1 MEDFV
6 VEPEVV
12 YVFDKNEVL
21 ITVFKKDDKDTLIN
35 PRIHKTQN
43 AETTFSFSIS
53 QKNPKWEQIKNPE
66 NLYLVE
72 DKFYST
78 NFEGCFTE
86 TISDSNE
93 DLVSVIAYER
103 QKLLTRK
110 YVRAWNSTTGF
121 ENIDTFMVVILA
133 NGDLGLKNDGTEVYS
148 YHQKGTSGYVLDGLL
163 YGTGWTT
170 GTCDVEGTFDL
181 ETDQIDI
188 YENILKVQEIW
199 GGILVF
205 DSLNKV
211 VHHRDETKYL
221 PYSGYEVK
229 YQKNMQSLEKIHN
242 NKIITKLCPLGEGG
256 LNIKNVNDG
265 SEWLTNFEYTT
276 SVLEGIENNADITD
290 QEQLKRWG
298 ERKLQELCKPRKEL
312 TVEMVLLQKVPGYE
326 LETLDLN
333 DIVDVINFQY
343 SKDIEQLRVVD
354 FEYGLWDY
362 SDAVIELSDITLE
375 STDIFKKNVQATNSI
390 NGGTLN
396 SDRVVVYHKN
406 GDSLTN
412 VILQIDETIINTKSE
427 LTIADDEIKASVEE
441 VTINVDNLNNEI
453 VSQSE
458 TVSDLIVSVGEISAS
473 VKEIRESTEQ
483 AISDLQLNAD
493 ELSYSISKTGGNNL
507 VKNSAMINGTAFWIS
522 SVRSAYYESD
532 TPPENPAE
540 GDYWYCTSNY
550 QSYVANQM
558 YYYEN
563 GTWRET
569 VASKKILDNMLSL
582 LTNVSSSDN
591 FADGTRAA
599 EKTMSGKA
607 ILFDGKSDFS
617 VTHIFCAATG
627 IPLNDT
633 ENYITLSYSLKNS
646 SIMGQIYIGV
656 MFLHLEEMPSY
667 EVPYS
672 IYEPAMLYTPDDLT
686 DLTKVVQT
694 IQIPRKTDFIEV
706 IASQTAPKDT
716 SMAWLDTTINL
727 PKQYNTDTSSWE
739 IMQTTMSLYEH
750 TSRHIWT
757 FRLIYGFYYETP
769 INFDEIQI
777 KTMFPVFT
785 FYPAFNVYTGDTEP
799 TPQKGLYW
807 NNQTTDLVKRAKY
820 NDTGFVEWETLPI
833 SSSVLP
839 TGTVIGLPQLPYIVP
854 VSGYYEVA
862 DIRLEYNS
870 IATSWTQYP
879 GEVYGKRYKM
889 DESGFSI
896 ESGQN
901 VMYID
906 EDEIL
911 ATYKDTMIF
920 QIDRD
925 KGHFKKAEI
934 EQGMTIGD
942 YYFEQQPI
950 NDINML
956 LLY

>member
-6 VEPEVV
+6 VDPEVV
-12 YVFDKNEVL
+12 YVFDKNETL
-21 ITVFKKDDKDTLIN
+21 ITIFQKDDKDTLIN

-53 QKNPKWEQIKNPE
+53 QKNPKWELIKNPE

-72 DKFYST
+72 DKVYST

-121 ENIDTFMVVILA
+121 DSIDTFMVVILS

-211 VHHRDETKYL
+211 VHHRDETKFL

-229 YQKNMQSLEKIHN
+229 YEKNMQSLEKIHN

-256 LNIKNVNDG
+256 LNIKAVNDG
-265 SEWLTNFEYTT
+265 SEWLTNNEYTD
-276 SVLEGIENNADITD
+276 SVLEGIENNPDITD

-312 TVEMVLLQKVPGYE
+312 TVQMVLLQKVPGYE

-343 SKDIEQLRVVD
+343 STDIEQLRVVD

-375 STDIFKKNVQATNSI
+375 STDIFKKNVQATNNI
-390 NGGTLN
+390 NDGTLN
-396 SDRVVVYHKN
+396 SDRIVVYNKN
-406 GDSLTN
+406 GNSLTS

-427 LTIADDEIKASVEE
+427 LTQADNEIKASVEE
-441 VTINVDNLNNEI
+441 ITVNVDNLNDEI

-458 TVSDLIVSVGEISAS
+458 TVSELVVSVGEISAG
-473 VKEIRESTEQ
+473 VEEIRESTEQ
-483 AISDLQLNAD
+483 AISDLQLNA
-493 ELSYSISKTGGNNL
+493 EGLNYAISKTGGNNL
-507 VKNSAMINGTAFWIS
+507 IKNSAMMNGTNFWLSAI
-522 SVRSAYYESD
+522 RSAYFEGD
-532 TPPENPAE
+532 VPPDNPSE

-550 QSYVANQM
+550 QSYVENTM

-563 GTWRET
+563 STWRES
-569 VASKKILDNMLSL
+569 VQNKKTLDNMLNFL
-582 LTNVSSSDN
+582 ENVSSSDN
-591 FADGTRAA
+591 FADGIRAA

-607 ILFDGKSDFS
+607 ILFNGKTDFS
-617 VTHIFCAATG
+617 VSHIFCVATG

-633 ENYITLSYSLKNS
+633 EDYVTFSYSLKNS

-656 MFLHLEEMPSY
+656 MFLHLEEIPAY
-667 EVPYS
+667 ELPYS

-694 IQIPRKTDFIEV
+694 IKIPKKTDFIEV
-706 IASQTAPKDT
+706 VASQTVPEDT
-716 SMAWLDTTINL
+716 SMPWLDTTINL
-727 PKQYNTDTSSWE
+727 PKQYNTETSSWE

-750 TSRHIWT
+750 TTRHVWT
-757 FRLIYGFYYETP
+757 FRLIYGSYYETP
-769 INFDEIQI
+769 VNFDEMQI
-777 KTMFPVFT
+777 KAMFPAFT
-785 FYPAFNVYTGDTEP
+785 FYPGFNVYTGDTEP
-799 TPQKGLYW
+799 TPMKGLYW

-820 NDTGFVEWETLPI
+820 DDTGFVEWETLPI

-839 TGTVIGLPQLPYIVP
+839 PGSVIGLPQLSYIVP
-854 VSGYYEVA
+854 LSGYYEAA
-862 DIRLEYNS
+862 DIKLEYNS

-889 DESGFSI
+889 DENGFSI

-901 VMYID
+901 VMYVD

-911 ATYKDTMIF
+911 ATYKEGNVFSINK
-920 QIDRD
+920 D
-925 KGHFKKAEI
+925 KAYFKKVEVADGI
-934 EQGMTIGD
+934 QIGD
-942 YYFEQQPI
+942 YSFEQQPV

>member
-290 QEQLKRWG
+290 QEQLKKWG

-390 NGGTLN
+390 NDGTLN

-473 VKEIRESTEQ
+473 VEEIRESTEQ

-550 QSYVANQM
+550 QSYVADQM

-694 IQIPRKTDFIEV
+694 IKIPRKTDFIEV
-706 IASQTAPKDT
+706 IASQTAPEDT

-769 INFDEIQI
+769 VNFDEIQI

-942 YYFEQQPI
+942 YYFEQQPV

>member
-390 NGGTLN
+390 NDGTLN

-839 TGTVIGLPQLPYIVP
+839 TGTVIGLPQLPYIIP
-854 VSGYYEVA
+854 ISGYYEVA

>member
-390 NGGTLN
+390 NDGTLN

-550 QSYVANQM
+550 QSYVADQM

-569 VASKKILDNMLSL
+569 VASKKILNNMLSL

-839 TGTVIGLPQLPYIVP
+839 TGTVIGLPQLPYIIP
-854 VSGYYEVA
+854 ISGYYEVA

-942 YYFEQQPI
+942 YYFEQQPV

>member
-72 DKFYST
+72 DKVYST

-362 SDAVIELSDITLE
+362 SDAVVELSDITLE

-390 NGGTLN
+390 NDGTLN

-412 VILQIDETIINTKSE
+412 VILQIDETIINTKAE

-473 VKEIRESTEQ
+473 VEEIRESTEQ

-493 ELSYSISKTGGNNL
+493 ELSYSVSKTGGNNL

-550 QSYVANQM
+550 QSYVADQM

-633 ENYITLSYSLKNS
+633 EDYITLSYSLKNS
-646 SIMGQIYIGV
+646 TIMGQIYIGV

-672 IYEPAMLYTPDDLT
+672 IYEPAMIYTPDDLT

-706 IASQTAPKDT
+706 VASQTAPEDT

-839 TGTVIGLPQLPYIVP
+839 TGTVIGLPQLPYIIP
-854 VSGYYEVA
+854 ISGYYEVA
-862 DIRLEYNS
+862 DIKLEYNS

-942 YYFEQQPI
+942 YYFEQQPV

>member
-1 MEDFV
+1 MEEFK
-6 VEPEVV
+6 VELDVV
-12 YVFDKNEVL
+12 YVLDKNETL
-21 ITVFKKDDKDTLIN
+21 IAVFKKDDENTLIN
-35 PRIHKTQN
+35 PTIHETQN
-43 AETTFSFSIS
+43 AEATFTFSIS

-66 NLYLVE
+66 NLYLANG
-72 DKFYST
+72 KMFSA

-86 TISDSNE
+86 VISEDNQ
-93 DLVSVIAYER
+93 DLVTVTAYER

-121 ENIDTFMVVILA
+121 ENIDTFMVVILSK
-133 NGDLGLKNDGTEVYS
+133 GELGLQNNGEDVYS
-148 YHQKGTSGYVLDGLL
+148 YHEKGTSGYVLDGLL
-163 YGTGWTT
+163 YGTGWKT

-181 ETDQIDI
+181 ETDQEDI
-188 YENILKVQEIW
+188 YNNILKVQEIW

-205 DSLNKV
+205 DSLNKIL
-211 VHHRDETKYL
+211 HHRDETKFL

-229 YQKNMQSLEKIHN
+229 YQKNMQSLEKLHN

-256 LNIKNVNDG
+256 LNIKAINDG
-265 SEWLTNFEYTT
+265 SEWLTNFEYTD
-276 SVLEGIENNADITD
+276 SVLEGIENNPDITD

-298 ERKLQELCKPRKEL
+298 ERKLKDLCKPRKEL
-312 TVEMVLLQKVPGYE
+312 TVEMVLLEKVKGFE
-326 LETLDLN
+326 LETLALN

-354 FEYGLWDY
+354 FEYNIWDY

-375 STDIFKKNVQATNSI
+375 STDIFKKNVSATDSI
-390 NGGTLN
+390 NNGTLN
-396 SDRVVVYHKN
+396 SNKVIIYYKN
-406 GDSLTN
+406 GESLSNT
-412 VILQIDETIINTKSE
+412 IKHIDETIVQTKSE
-427 LTIADDEIKASVEE
+427 LTKADDEIKASVQQV
-441 VTINVDNLNNEI
+441 VTNVDNLNDEI

-458 TVSDLIVSVGEISAS
+458 LLSEIIVSVGEINFN
-473 VKEIRESTEQ
+473 VEEIKENTEQ
-483 AISDLQLNAD
+483 SINEIKQTSS
-493 ELSYSISKTGGNNL
+493 ELKIAISKTGGNNL

-694 IQIPRKTDFIEV
+694 IKIPRKTDFIEV
-706 IASQTAPKDT
+706 IASQTAPEDT

-839 TGTVIGLPQLPYIVP
+839 TGTVIGLPQLPYIIP
-854 VSGYYEVA
+854 ISGYYEVA

-942 YYFEQQPI
+942 YYFEQQPV

>member
-390 NGGTLN
+390 NDGTLN

-706 IASQTAPKDT
+706 IASQTAPEDT

>member
-6 VEPEVV
+6 VDPEVV

-35 PRIHKTQN
+35 PRVHKTQN

-72 DKFYST
+72 DKVYST

-86 TISDSNE
+86 TISEDNE

-121 ENIDTFMVVILA
+121 DSIDTFMVVILA
-133 NGDLGLKNDGTEVYS
+133 NGALGLKNDGNEVYS
-148 YHQKGTSGYVLDGLL
+148 YHEKGTSGYVLDGLL

-205 DSLNKV
+205 DSLNKTV
-211 VHHRDETKYL
+211 SHRDETKYL

-229 YQKNMQSLEKIHN
+229 YQKNMQSLEKVHN

-256 LNIKNVNDG
+256 LNIKAINDG
-265 SEWLTNFEYTT
+265 SEWLTNFAYTDT
-276 SVLEGIENNADITD
+276 VLEGIENNADITD

-312 TVEMVLLQKVPGYE
+312 TVEMILLQKVLGYE

-333 DIVDVINFQY
+333 DVVDVINFQY

-362 SDAVIELSDITLE
+362 SDAVVELSDITLE

-390 NGGTLN
+390 NDGTLN
-396 SDRVVVYHKN
+396 SDRVVIYHKN

-412 VILQIDETIINTKSE
+412 VLLQIDETIINTKSE
-427 LTIADDEIKASVEE
+427 LTVADDEIKASVEQI
-441 VTINVDNLNNEI
+441 TTNVDNLNDEI

-458 TVSDLIVSVGEISAS
+458 TVSELIVTVGEITSG
-473 VKEIRESTEQ
+473 VEEIRESTEEAVNNIQ
-483 AISDLQLNAD
+483 QTAEELNIA
-493 ELSYSISKTGGNNL
+493 ISKTGGNNL
-507 VKNSAMINGTAFWIS
+507 IKNSAMMNGTAFWIS
-522 SVRSAYYESD
+522 AVRSAYIESD

-550 QSYVANQM
+550 ESYVEDQM

-563 GTWRET
+563 ETWRET
-569 VASKKILDNMLSL
+569 VATKKILDNMFNL
-582 LTNVSSSDN
+582 LANVSSSDE

-607 ILFDGKSDFS
+607 IMFDGKNDFS
-617 VTHIFCAATG
+617 VSHIFCVADG

-633 ENYITLSYSLKNS
+633 EDYVTFSYSLKNTT
-646 SIMGQIYIGV
+646 SIGQIYIGV
-656 MFLHLEEMPSY
+656 MFLHLEEMPAY
-667 EVPYS
+667 EVLYS
-672 IYEPAMLYTPDDLT
+672 VYEAAMLYTPDDLT

-694 IQIPRKTDFIEV
+694 IQVPRKTDFIEV
-706 IASQTAPKDT
+706 VASQTAPEDT
-716 SMAWLDTTINL
+716 SMPWLDTTIYL
-727 PKQYNTDTSSWE
+727 PKEYNTETSSWE

-750 TSRHIWT
+750 TTRHVWT
-757 FRLIYGFYYETP
+757 YRLIYGFYYETP
-769 INFDEIQI
+769 VNFDEMQI

-785 FYPAFNVYTGDTEP
+785 FYPAFNVYTGDAEP

-839 TGTVIGLPQLPYIVP
+839 TGSVIGLPQLAYIVP
-854 VSGYYEVA
+854 IMGYYEVA
-862 DIRLEYNS
+862 DIKLEYNVV
-870 IATSWTQYP
+870 ATSWTQYP

-889 DESGFSI
+889 DENGFSI

-901 VMYID
+901 IMYVD

-911 ATYKDTMIF
+911 ATYKGLNIF
-920 QIDRD
+920 QINKD
-925 KGHFKKAEI
+925 KGYFKKVEVADGI
-934 EQGMTIGD
+934 SIGD
-942 YYFEQQPI
+942 YVLEQQLI
-950 NDINML
+950 NDTNVL

>member
-6 VEPEVV
+6 VDPEIV
-12 YVFDKNEVL
+12 YVFDKNETL
-21 ITVFKKDDKDTLIN
+21 ITIFKKDDEDTLIN
-35 PRIHKTQN
+35 PRVHKTQN

-53 QKNPKWEQIKNPE
+53 QKNPKWEMIKNPE

-72 DKFYST
+72 DKMYST

-86 TISDSNE
+86 TISEDNS

-103 QKLLTRK
+103 QKLLSRK
-110 YVRAWNSTTGF
+110 FVRAWNSTTGF

-133 NGDLGLKNDGTEVYS
+133 NGDLGLKNNGNEVYS
-148 YHQKGTSGYVLDGLL
+148 YHEKGTSGYVLDGLL

-265 SEWLTNFEYTT
+265 SEWVTNFEYTD

-298 ERKLQELCKPRKEL
+298 ERKLKDLCKPRKEL
-312 TVEMVLLQKVPGYE
+312 TVQMVLLQKVPGYE

-343 SKDIEQLRVVD
+343 STETEQLRVVD

-362 SDAVIELSDITLE
+362 SDAVIELSDITLD

-390 NGGTLN
+390 NDGTLN
-396 SDRVVVYHKN
+396 SNRVVVYYKN
-406 GDSLTN
+406 GESLTN
-412 VILQIDETIINTKSE
+412 VILQIDETIVNTKSE
-427 LTIADDEIKASVEE
+427 LIQADDAIKASVAQ
-441 VTINVDNLNNEI
+441 VITNVDNLNDEI

-458 TVSDLIVSVGEISAS
+458 LISSLTVSVGEITSD
-473 VKEIRESTEQ
+473 VEEVRESTEQ
-483 AISDLQLNAD
+483 ALNNIQQTSE
-493 ELSYSISKTGGNNL
+493 ELSIAISKVGGNNL
-507 VKNSAMINGTAFWIS
+507 IKNSAMINGTNFWLSAI
-522 SVRSAYYESD
+522 RSAYTESD
-532 TPPENPAE
+532 TPPENPTE
-540 GDYWYCTSNY
+540 GDFWYCTSNY
-550 QSYVANQM
+550 QGYVENQM
-558 YYYEN
+558 YYYED
-563 GTWRET
+563 GSWRESIQT
-569 VASKKILDNMLSL
+569 RKALQNATNFLE
-582 LTNVSSSDN
+582 NVSSSEN
-591 FADGTRAA
+591 FVDGTRAA
-599 EKTMSGKA
+599 EKTMSGRA
-607 ILFDGKSDFS
+607 IMFNGKDDFS
-617 VTHIFCAATG
+617 VSHIFCVADG
-627 IPLNDT
+627 IPLNNEEEYVT
-633 ENYITLSYSLKNS
+633 FSYSLKNNCT
-646 SIMGQIYIGV
+646 MGQIYIGI
-656 MFLHLEEMPSY
+656 MFLHLEELPAF
-667 EVPYS
+667 EIPYS
-672 IYEPAMLYTPDDLT
+672 IYEPAMIYTPDDAT
-686 DLTKVVQT
+686 DLTKIVHT
-694 IQIPRKTDFIEV
+694 IKVPKKTDFIEV
-706 IASQTAPKDT
+706 VASQTAPSDT
-716 SMAWLDTTINL
+716 SMPWLDTTIYL
-727 PKQYNTDTSSWE
+727 PKQYNTETSSWE

-750 TSRHIWT
+750 TTRNIWT
-757 FRLIYGFYYETP
+757 FRLIYGFYYETTV
-769 INFDEIQI
+769 NFDDMQI
-777 KTMFPVFT
+777 KTMFPTFT

-799 TPQKGLYW
+799 TPVKGLYW

-820 NDTGFVEWETLPI
+820 NDTEFVEWETLPI
-833 SSSVLP
+833 PSSLLP
-839 TGTVIGLPQLPYIVP
+839 TGALIGLPQLPYIVP
-854 VSGYYEVA
+854 LQGFYQVA
-862 DIRLEYNS
+862 DIKLEYNRV
-870 IATSWTQYP
+870 ATNWTQYP
-879 GEVYGKRYKM
+879 GETYGKRFKM
-889 DESGFSI
+889 DENGFSI

-901 VMYID
+901 IMYID

-911 ATYKDTMIF
+911 ATYKEMMVF
-920 QIDRD
+920 QIDKD

-934 EQGMTIGD
+934 EDGITIGG
-942 YYFEQQPI
+942 YSFEHQII
-950 NDINML
+950 NNTDTL

>member
-6 VEPEVV
+6 VDPEVV

-35 PRIHKTQN
+35 PRVHKTQN

-72 DKFYST
+72 DKVYST

-86 TISDSNE
+86 TISEDNE

-121 ENIDTFMVVILA
+121 DSIDTFMVVILA
-133 NGDLGLKNDGTEVYS
+133 NGALGLKNDGNEVYS
-148 YHQKGTSGYVLDGLL
+148 YHEKGTSGYVLDGLL

-205 DSLNKV
+205 DSLNKTV
-211 VHHRDETKYL
+211 SHRDETKYL

-229 YQKNMQSLEKIHN
+229 YQKNMQSLEKVHN

-256 LNIKNVNDG
+256 LNIKAINDG
-265 SEWLTNFEYTT
+265 SEWLTNFEYTDT
-276 SVLEGIENNADITD
+276 VLEGIENNADITD

-333 DIVDVINFQY
+333 DVVDVINFQY

-362 SDAVIELSDITLE
+362 SDAVVELSDITLE

-390 NGGTLN
+390 NDGTLN
-396 SDRVVVYHKN
+396 SDRVVIYHKN

-412 VILQIDETIINTKSE
+412 VLLQIDETIINTKSE
-427 LTIADDEIKASVEE
+427 LTVADDEIKASVEQI
-441 VTINVDNLNNEI
+441 TTNVDNLNDEI

-458 TVSDLIVSVGEISAS
+458 TVSELIVTVGEITSG
-473 VKEIRESTEQ
+473 VEEIRESTEEAVNNIQ
-483 AISDLQLNAD
+483 QTAEELNIA
-493 ELSYSISKTGGNNL
+493 ISKTGGNNL
-507 VKNSAMINGTAFWIS
+507 IKNSAMMNGTAFWTS
-522 SVRSAYYESD
+522 AVRSAYIESD
-532 TPPENPAE
+532 TPPENPVE

-550 QSYVANQM
+550 ESYVKDQM

-563 GTWRET
+563 GTWRESLT
-569 VASKKILDNMLSL
+569 TKKILDNMFNL
-582 LTNVSSSDN
+582 LANVSSSDE

-607 ILFDGKSDFS
+607 IMFDGKYDFS
-617 VTHIFCAATG
+617 VTHIFCAADG
-627 IPLNDT
+627 IPINDT
-633 ENYITLSYSLKNS
+633 EDYITLSYSLKNTI
-646 SIMGQIYIGV
+646 SIGQIYMGV

-667 EVPYS
+667 EIPYS

-694 IQIPRKTDFIEV
+694 IQVPRKTDFIEV
-706 IASQTAPKDT
+706 VASQTAPEDT
-716 SMAWLDTTINL
+716 SMPWLDTTIYL
-727 PKQYNTDTSSWE
+727 PKEYNTETSSWE

-750 TSRHIWT
+750 TTRHVWT
-757 FRLIYGFYYETP
+757 YRLIYGFYYETP
-769 INFDEIQI
+769 VNFDEMQI

-785 FYPAFNVYTGDTEP
+785 FYPAFNVYTGDAEP

-839 TGTVIGLPQLPYIVP
+839 TGSVIGLPQLAYIVP
-854 VSGYYEVA
+854 IMGYYEVA
-862 DIRLEYNS
+862 DIKLEYNVV
-870 IATSWTQYP
+870 ATSWTQYP

-889 DESGFSI
+889 DENGFSI

-901 VMYID
+901 IMYVD

-911 ATYKDTMIF
+911 ATYKGLNIF
-920 QIDRD
+920 QINKD
-925 KGHFKKAEI
+925 KGYFKKVEVADGI
-934 EQGMTIGD
+934 SIGD
-942 YYFEQQPI
+942 YVLEQQLI
-950 NDINML
+950 NDTNVL

>member
-72 DKFYST
+72 DKVYST

-390 NGGTLN
+390 NDGTLN

-473 VKEIRESTEQ
+473 VEEIRESTEQ

-550 QSYVANQM
+550 QSYVADQM

-694 IQIPRKTDFIEV
+694 IKIPRKTDFIEV
-706 IASQTAPKDT
+706 IASQTAPEDT

-839 TGTVIGLPQLPYIVP
+839 TGTVIGLPQLPYIIP
-854 VSGYYEVA
+854 ISGYYEVA
-862 DIRLEYNS
+862 DIKLEYNS

-942 YYFEQQPI
+942 YYFEQQPV